1 MTRPIQ
7 HPELSFRAKRR
18 LAGQAGAKKS
28 HWRYGFGGPLSPA
41 DKGWAERV
49 LKFSKEPKE

>member
-7 HPELSFRAKRR
+7 HPELSFKAKRR
-18 LAGQAGAKKS
+18 LAGRAGAKKS
-28 HWRYGFGGPLSPA
+28 HWRHGFGGPLSQA
-41 DKGWAERV
+41 DKGWAERM